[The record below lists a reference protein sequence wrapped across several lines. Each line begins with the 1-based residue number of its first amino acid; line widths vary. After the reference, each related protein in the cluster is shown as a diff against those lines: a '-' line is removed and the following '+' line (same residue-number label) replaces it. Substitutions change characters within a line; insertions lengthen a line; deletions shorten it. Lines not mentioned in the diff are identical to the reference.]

1 MLFRRIHRRG
11 SLCGERNNQN
21 FEKWQFVSPRTYRI
35 HDTHSSW
42 TTTRLAESSSSWRQ
56 NPCLAFPTKEKQKL
70 PVDRTTKRKPPKKK
84 KKTLVLTSRAR
95 HSLSVT
101 DNIIR
106 TGTKKSILRQQLRH
120 ERWFAFSAH
129 NRPVRTRAHK
139 GRNVDDCTRCNKRLS
154 LLCKRLPQLWALET
168 LVEEAILRVSSGH
181 PVRSPTRL
189 PRGAAAL

>member
-1 MLFRRIHRRG
+1 MEKETIKTLRNDSLLVHGHIEYMTLILPEQQHVWQKALLPDDRIPVSLFPPKKNKNYQSTG
-11 SLCGERNNQN
+11 QQKE
-21 FEKWQFVSPRTYRI
+21 
-35 HDTHSSW
+35 
-42 TTTRLAESSSSWRQ
+42 
-56 NPCLAFPTKEKQKL
+56 NPQ
-70 PVDRTTKRKPPKKK
+70 KKK